1 MKFNNNILLLTILC
15 GLFLSQCKKPVGQS
29 KLPADF
35 VQFYKKFH
43 EDSFY
48 QMEHI
53 IFPLPGIPDNIGA
66 KNIDLDTFKWHPQD
80 WVMHKMFN
88 PSDSVFQREVNVI
101 TPDMIEEIFHTRDNG
116 FAMFRR
122 FAKVSGDWKLIYYAG
137 MNKVKSQAK
146 QDSI

>member
-1 MKFNNNILLLTILC
+1 MAN
-15 GLFLSQCKKPVGQS
+15 CKQSAQDS

-35 VQFYKKFH
+35 VTFYKKFH
-43 EDSFY
+43 EDSLF

-80 WVMHKMFN
+80 WVMHHMFDTG
-88 PSDSVFQREVNVI
+88 DSVFVREVNVI
-101 TPDMIEEIFHTRDNG
+101 TPDMIEEIFHTKDDG

-137 MNKVKSQAK
+137 MNKVKSEAK
-146 QDSI
+146 KDSI